1 MGLGIE
7 VFDELGNTIIDTSR
21 HTTSILGHVQVN
33 NAGTYTVNNPRFAL
47 GVPFFLT
54 DDFYNGVDVKAA
66 ITGNTYTF
74 TVKALQFGS
83 SQPFKIIYGVY

>member
-21 HTTSILGHVQVN
+21 HTTSILGYVQIS
-33 NAGTYTVNNPRFAL
+33 NAGTYTVSNPRFAI

-54 DDFYNGVDVKAA
+54 DDFYNGVDVKGV

-74 TVKALQFGS
+74 TVKVLQYGS
-83 SQPFKIIYGVY
+83 SKPFKIIYGVY

>member
-21 HTTSILGHVQVN
+21 YTTSILGYVQIN
-33 NAGTYTVNNPRFAL
+33 NAGTYTVSNPRFAL

-54 DDFYNGVDVKAA
+54 DDFYSGLDVKGV
-66 ITGNTYTF
+66 ITDNTYTF
-74 TVKALQFGS
+74 TVKALQYGS
-83 SQPFKIIYGVY
+83 FQPFKIIYGVY